1 MSEIPKVLVVGSGGV
16 GAMAALALSL
26 NKRSTVT
33 LVVRSDFDLIS
44 TSGYTIDS
52 AIHGKIAG
60 WKPQHVSPSVSAAA
74 SDFGP
79 FDFVVVTTKNIP
91 DGYMT
96 CEQIVA
102 PAVVAGHTTL
112 VLIQNGI
119 GIEEPMISA
128 FPKCPI
134 LSGVL
139 LIGLAY
145 AKGVISHLHKEQLYL
160 APFDNPTVS
169 PEVSK
174 ARTAEFAAIYR
185 QQDGLNIV
193 HVEESAKRSRW
204 DKLVNNAVF
213 NPVTALTGLDINRCQ
228 INGANSTIFS
238 AAMDEIIAIAA
249 SDGVQISPETK
260 HRFLHVA
267 DGSFFSSSMLVDLR
281 KNQLVEVEVIVGNA
295 LKIAN
300 RNGVAAPVVST
311 LYLLMK
317 MVQFRTKEA
326 VGLVKVV
333 EADYVGRNS
342 DEYPEIFS
350 SKMTGGE

>member
-1 MSEIPKVLVVGSGGV
+1 MSTLPKVLVVGSGGV
-16 GAMAALALSL
+16 GAMAALSLSL
-26 NKRSTVT
+26 NKKSSVT

-44 TSGYTIDS
+44 SSGYIIDS
-52 AIHGKIAG
+52 AIHGKITG
-60 WKPQHVSPSVSAAA
+60 WKPEHVSPSVAAAA

-96 CEQIVA
+96 CEQIVG

-119 GIEEPMISA
+119 GIEEPMIAA
-128 FPKCPI
+128 FPACPI

-145 AKGVISHLHKEQLYL
+145 AKGVVSHLHKEQLYL

-169 PEVSK
+169 PEL
-174 ARTAEFAAIYR
+174 AQTRTHAFAAIYR
-185 QQDGLNIV
+185 QESGLNVV

-228 INGANSTIFS
+228 INGANTTIFDS
-238 AAMDEIIAIAA
+238 AMDEIIAIAA
-249 SDGVQISPETK
+249 SDGVQILIETK

-281 KNQLVEVEVIVGNA
+281 KNQLVEVEVVVGNA
-295 LKIAN
+295 LKIAA
-300 RNGVAAPVVST
+300 RNGVLAPVVST

-326 VGLVKVV
+326 AGLVKVD
-333 EADYVGRNS
+333 ESDYVGRNS
-342 DEYPEIFS
+342 DDYPEIFVAKS
-350 SKMTGGE
+350 G

>member
-1 MSEIPKVLVVGSGGV
+1 
-16 GAMAALALSL
+16 MAALALSL
-26 NKRSTVT
+26 NKKCSVT

-44 TSGYTIDS
+44 TSGYSIDS
-52 AIHGKIAG
+52 VVHGKIDG
-60 WKPQHVSPSVSAAA
+60 WKPEHVSPSVTVAAA
-74 SDFGP
+74 EHGP
-79 FDFVVVTTKNIP
+79 FDFIVLTTKNIP
-91 DGYMT
+91 DGYAT

-102 PAVVAGHTTL
+102 PAVAVGHTTI
-112 VLIQNGI
+112 VMIQNGI
-119 GIEEPMISA
+119 GIEDPMISA
-128 FPKCPI
+128 FPACPI

-145 AKGVISHLHKEQLYL
+145 SKGVVWHLHKEQLYL
-160 APFDNPTVS
+160 APFDNPTVA
-169 PEVSK
+169 PEVSQQ
-174 ARTAEFAAIYR
+174 RTAEFAAIYR
-185 QQDGLNIV
+185 HADGQNIV

-228 INGANSTIFS
+228 INGANDTVFD

-249 SDGVQISPETK
+249 SDGVKISGETK

-281 KNQLVEVEVIVGNA
+281 KNQLVEIEVIVGNA
-295 LKIAN
+295 LKIAEK
-300 RNGVAAPVVST
+300 NGVAAPVVST

-326 VGLVKVV
+326 AGMVEVV
-333 EADYVGRNS
+333 QSDYVGHSS
-342 DEYPEIFS
+342 DEYPEIFAR
-350 SKMTGGE
+350 KCREKGGK

>member
-1 MSEIPKVLVVGSGGV
+1 MSGVPNVLVVGSGGV
-16 GAMAALALSL
+16 GAMAAFALAL
-26 NKRSTVT
+26 NKKCNVT

-44 TSGYTIDS
+44 SSGYTIDS
-52 AIHGKIAG
+52 AVHGKISH
-60 WKPQHVSPSVSAAA
+60 WKPQQVSPSVSAAA
-74 SDFGP
+74 EHGP

-91 DGYMT
+91 DGYLT
-96 CEQIVA
+96 CEEIIA
-102 PAVVAGHTTL
+102 PAVVAGETTI

-119 GIEEPMISA
+119 GIEEPMIKA
-128 FPKCPI
+128 FPKTPI

-145 AKGVISHLHKEQLYL
+145 ANGLVLHLHREQLYL
-160 APFDNPTVS
+160 APFENPTVA
-169 PEVSK
+169 PEISK
-174 ARTAEFAAIYR
+174 ARTDEFAAIYR
-185 QQDGLNIV
+185 QKDGLNIV
-193 HVEESAKRSRW
+193 HVEASAKRSRW

-249 SDGVQISPETK
+249 SDGVQIPSETK

-295 LKIAN
+295 LKIAA

-326 VGLVKVV
+326 AGLVKVNQ
-333 EADYVGRNS
+333 ADYVGRNS
-342 DEYPEIFS
+342 DEYPEIFAAGQA
-350 SKMTGGE
+350 K